1 MSAPERPAAQ
11 PTAALL
17 RATRRLLRPL
27 VRLLMRCGVTFPVL
41 ADQLRVL
48 YVDVAAHDL
57 LRDPKAATDSR
68 ISLISG
74 VHRKEI
80 RRLRLLD
87 RAVDPVPEAV
97 TLTGQIIARWLGTPP
112 WVDAHGRPLSLPRSA
127 GPGEV
132 SFEALVES
140 VTSDVR
146 PRAVLDEWLSQALV
160 TQDAAGRLELN
171 VRAFVP
177 QPGRAEQL
185 FYFGRNL
192 HDHVAAAGAN
202 VAASGPA
209 PFLDRSV
216 HYDRLP
222 AEAVARL
229 EALGREA
236 AQQMLLAFNRAA
248 LAEADAAGEVPHPG
262 RRINFGVYI
271 YTDDDQP
278 DGEG

>member
-1 MSAPERPAAQ
+1 MNESSPAMPPGKMLHAV
-11 PTAALL
+11 T
-17 RATRRLLRPL
+17 RLLRPL
-27 VRLLMRCGVTFPVL
+27 VRLLMRNGITFPVL
-41 ADQLRVL
+41 ADQLRAL
-48 YVDVAAHDL
+48 YVDVAEHDL

-80 RRLRLLD
+80 RRLRRPD
-87 RAVDPVPEAV
+87 HGADPVPEAV

-112 WVDAHGRPLSLPRSA
+112 WADEQGRPLPLPRTA
-127 GPGEV
+127 EPGER

-146 PRAVLDEWLSQALV
+146 PRAVFDEWMSQELV
-160 TQDAAGRLELN
+160 TLDAAGRLELN
-171 VRAFVP
+171 VQAFLP
-177 QPGRAEQL
+177 RPGQAEQL

-192 HDHVAAAGAN
+192 HDHIAAAGAN
-202 VAASGPA
+202 VSATGPA

-236 AQQMLLAFNRAA
+236 AQQMLLAFNRVA
-248 LAEADAAGEVPHPG
+248 LAEADAAGEVPQPG

-271 YTDDDQP
+271 YTDDDPP
-278 DGEG
+278 DGEA

>member
-1 MSAPERPAAQ
+1 MSAPERPAVLP
-11 PTAALL
+11 PTALL

-27 VRLLMRCGVTFPVL
+27 VRLLMRNGVTFPVL
-41 ADQLRVL
+41 ADLLRGL
-48 YVDVAAHDL
+48 FVDVAAHDL

-80 RRLRLLD
+80 RRLRQQHQD
-87 RAVDPVPEAV
+87 VDSEPEAV
-97 TLTGQIIARWLGTPP
+97 TLTSQIIARWLGASP
-112 WVDAHGRPLSLPRSA
+112 WTDAEGRPVPLPRTA
-127 GPGEV
+127 PPGEA

-140 VTSDVR
+140 VTSDLR
-146 PRAVLDEWLSQALV
+146 PRAVLDEWLSRRLV
-160 TQDAAGRLELN
+160 TPDAAGRLELN

-177 QPGRAEQL
+177 PPGQAEQM

-192 HDHVAAAGAN
+192 HDHIAAAAAN
-202 VAASGPA
+202 VLASAPA

-222 AEAVARL
+222 DAAVARL

-236 AQQMLLAFNRAA
+236 AQRMLLAFNRAA
-248 LAEADAAGEVPHPG
+248 LAEADAAGESPPPG
-262 RRINFGVYI
+262 RRINVGVYI
-271 YTDDDQP
+271 YTDDHQRD
-278 DGEG
+278 EEA